1 MVRTQIYLTEHQRAE
16 LAAIADHRGK
26 RQSEVIR
33 EAVDRFME
41 QASRSRREAV
51 LRAAAGIWRDRG
63 PFPTRTRYGADGLG
77 TEPCRDRSWS
87 TPTS

>member
-51 LRAAAGIWRDRG
+51 LRAAAGIWRDR
-63 PFPTRTRYGADGLG
+63 ADPPDPDALRRGWD
-77 TEPCRDRSWS
+77 RD
-87 TPTS
+87 